1 MHLSGT
7 FGNALKSV
15 DNNPTTMID
24 KERQALFFIDEEV
37 LRGSALRNDYEFPYL
52 HQFMRLR
59 SSTLSVW
66 PQEITHVRPR

>member
-1 MHLSGT
+1 
-7 FGNALKSV
+7 
-15 DNNPTTMID
+15 MID